1 MTAVITAG
9 TLILAGSIVCTLLW
23 HRDRRYRRTTAAPGR
38 PRDGAPLTCRDQR
51 ILASIEHHER
61 GLS

>member
-1 MTAVITAG
+1 MTAIITAG
-9 TLILAGSIVCTLLW
+9 TLILAGTIFCVLLRW
-23 HRDRRYRRTTAAPGR
+23 SDQQYRRRTAAPGR
-38 PRDGAPLTCRDQR
+38 PRDGAPLTYRDQR